1 MSTDIIAPEPMIID
15 EPPVE
20 EARVPEEHIEHTQDE
35 AEEPTVALL
44 RLTEVWR
51 TDRLFTIINE
61 QTTDDC
67 TIRAV
72 INALRAQS
80 SVNGLSHFPGP
91 VDAPPPATYTRTSG
105 SILFASLAATCILC
119 TVRAPS
125 AHESSASSA
134 ACACRVQRPTRYSQP
149 ELTVA
154 YRVADWRTTS
164 VSHALGVHT

>member
-20 EARVPEEHIEHTQDE
+20 EARVPEEHIEHTQEE

-72 INALRAQS
+72 INALRARRRRGQGVAAWGPPS
-80 SVNGLSHFPGP
+80 LGMDSRSRRGHMLRGCWSNAKPGTEQ
-91 VDAPPPATYTRTSG
+91 VCSDG
-105 SILFASLAATCILC
+105 S
-119 TVRAPS
+119 P
-125 AHESSASSA
+125 
-134 ACACRVQRPTRYSQP
+134 
-149 ELTVA
+149 
-154 YRVADWRTTS
+154 
-164 VSHALGVHT
+164 